1 MAVIVWKGF
10 TAEMVIC
17 LVVCVGAEMG
27 VYYVSV
33 YGLLFEGINFNSIR
47 NQHLQDDAYGI
58 DFSSSG
64 LGIVF

>member
-1 MAVIVWKGF
+1 
-10 TAEMVIC
+10 MVIC
-17 LVVCVGAEMG
+17 LVVCVGEEMG

-47 NQHLQDDAYGI
+47 NQHLQDDVYGI

-64 LGIVF
+64 